1 MNPDNG
7 LHRELAELGR
17 EAARRAYKLLP
28 GLLKR
33 FGYDARLKS
42 RGYLTPQEVGRLRSA
57 VRDALEDLLSRI
69 NELVIEI
76 LSGQGGRREGI
87 LMWI

>member
-69 NELVIEI
+69 NELVI
-76 LSGQGGRREGI
+76 
-87 LMWI
+87 